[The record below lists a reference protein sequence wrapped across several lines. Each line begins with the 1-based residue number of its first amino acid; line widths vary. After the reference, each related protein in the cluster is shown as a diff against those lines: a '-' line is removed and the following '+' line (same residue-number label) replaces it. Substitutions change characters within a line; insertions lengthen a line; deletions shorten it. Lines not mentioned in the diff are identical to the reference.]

1 MSCLTI
7 NNSYLVSTNSS
18 MGEGQGLWVHTHTCI
33 YAYYIDAYMHKLSF
47 ILFVFI
53 TFQNWQINHNC
64 SHVLVSR
71 ISRRV
76 EKQHLIR
83 TYC

>member
-1 MSCLTI
+1 MSCPTI
-7 NNSYLVSTNSS
+7 NNGCLVSMNSG
-18 MGEGQGLWVHTHTCI
+18 MRGVHTHTCI
-33 YAYYIDAYMHKLSF
+33 YAYHIYVYMHKHSF
-47 ILFVFI
+47 ILFVFV

-71 ISRRV
+71 ISRHV
-76 EKQHLIR
+76 EKRHLIR